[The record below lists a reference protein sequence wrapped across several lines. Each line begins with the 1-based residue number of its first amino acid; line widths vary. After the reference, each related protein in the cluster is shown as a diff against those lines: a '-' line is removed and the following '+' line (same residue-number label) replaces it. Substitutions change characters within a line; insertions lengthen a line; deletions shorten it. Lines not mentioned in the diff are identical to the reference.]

1 MECARHTDSINTML
15 TAAAFN
21 LKRDIYPWATY
32 LLVNAMAKKP
42 LKDTSQHHYALV
54 SKVYEPIRS
63 EKNVGLLMTE
73 ANNAI

>member
-1 MECARHTDSINTML
+1 
-15 TAAAFN
+15 
-21 LKRDIYPWATY
+21 
-32 LLVNAMAKKP
+32 MAKKP

-54 SKVYEPIRS
+54 SNVCEVIWP

>member
-1 MECARHTDSINTML
+1 MRATL
-15 TAAAFN
+15 TLSTQCSQLPPLTSKETF
-21 LKRDIYPWATY
+21 YPWATY

-54 SKVYEPIRS
+54 SKVCEPIRP